1 MALTVS
7 NSQTLEDLR
16 VSHNDLVD
24 DVGGIGSL
32 RTSQTNSLVH
42 AVNSIIDEYRVN
54 ITSGFYV
61 NSVITAI
68 HEQHMSLSVRLHS
81 EVSVYTIFVKYHTI
95 VYG

>member
-32 RTSQTNSLVH
+32 RTGQKGSLVD
-42 AVNSIIDEYRVN
+42 AVNSIIDEY
-54 ITSGFYV
+54 FYFD
-61 NSVITAI
+61 
-68 HEQHMSLSVRLHS
+68 E
-81 EVSVYTIFVKYHTI
+81 
-95 VYG
+95 